1 MCVHIYH
8 YNIYAHS
15 VCALKTIYCLCFT
28 LLLIIS
34 VCTHNKLYLCI
45 HNCASIHLPSSFH
58 SLNSIKLFQAEKNC
72 DCELDNVGMHDNT
85 ATNYHK
91 NEKMESPWKSNEQ
104 FALWLS
110 LPRLICCHIS
120 LLYRI
125 LLFLKGA
132 IVTLDVNALNWIFFI
147 NFFANFKT
155 SCGERVHIRQ
165 GMENLCRGKFDMNIY
180 FNLMNANNGKLEN
193 FFLHLFR

>member
-104 FALWLS
+104 FALCL
-110 LPRLICCHIS
+110 LICCHIS
-120 LLYRI
+120 PLYRI

-132 IVTLDVNALNWIFFI
+132 IVTLDVNALNWIFLSISSLTLKHHVGSVFTYVKGWRIYVEENSTWIFI
-147 NFFANFKT
+147 L
-155 SCGERVHIRQ
+155 I
-165 GMENLCRGKFDMNIY
+165 
-180 FNLMNANNGKLEN
+180 
-193 FFLHLFR
+193 